1 MKSKCNK
8 EDIQSLELQVWV
20 CIIKREE
27 AIKRI
32 VERDGRTQEEA
43 ERRIDSQLSNKE
55 RVSRANVI
63 FCTQWAQEYTQD
75 QVERAWKDLQTMLRE
90 KSKAQL

>member
-1 MKSKCNK
+1 M
-8 EDIQSLELQVWV
+8 

-32 VERDGRTQEEA
+32 VERDGKTQEEA

-55 RVSRANVI
+55 RVSRANVV
-63 FCTQWAQEYTQD
+63 FCTQWAGEYTQE
-75 QVERAWKDLQTMLRE
+75 QVERAWESVQTMLIE
-90 KSKAQL
+90 KNENSKAQL

>member
-1 MKSKCNK
+1 M
-8 EDIQSLELQVWV
+8 QSVGLQVWV

-43 ERRIDSQLSNKE
+43 ERRIDNQLSNKE
-55 RVSRANVI
+55 RVSRANVV
-63 FCTQWAQEYTQD
+63 FCTQWAAEYTQD
-75 QVERAWKDLQTMLRE
+75 QVERAWEGLQTMLRE
-90 KSKAQL
+90 KRESNKAQL